1 MGGSQAARTS
11 CSHENDV
18 VSGYLEYTMCR
29 LILRLQR
36 YMRPIEKGILTR
48 TYLVYPSAARRSSAL
63 NALPDAPICTERYQR
78 HTRGWHTSPLRI
90 LSRMLLR

>member
-1 MGGSQAARTS
+1 MGRSQAARTS

-18 VSGYLEYTMCR
+18 VSDYLEYTLRR

-36 YMRPIEKGILTR
+36 YMRPIEESILAR
-48 TYLVYPSAARRSSAL
+48 TYLVYPGAARRPSAFD
-63 NALPDAPICTERYQR
+63 ALPDAPIDAERHQR
-78 HTRGWHTSPLRI
+78 YTRGRHTSPLRI